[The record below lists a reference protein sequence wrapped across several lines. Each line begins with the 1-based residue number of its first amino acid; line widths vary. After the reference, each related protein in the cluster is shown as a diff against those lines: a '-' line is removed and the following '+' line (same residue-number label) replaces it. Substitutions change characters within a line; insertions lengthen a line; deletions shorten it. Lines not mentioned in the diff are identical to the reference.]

1 MNSIKL
7 LALDIDGTTMRN
19 NNTLSAKVRQSI
31 EKAIANGI
39 IVVVAS
45 GRPYGTMPKQLLD
58 IEGIDYVIASNGS
71 AVYDKSRKCIRRF
84 LLDENEVV
92 KLLGIIEPYDLILEA
107 FIDGLTYTDKRY
119 SDDPIKYGCHE
130 DYVDY
135 VRSAHGHIEDMKSF
149 ILEHKAELD
158 SIEIIEHNPAVLKML
173 WDKIENNTD
182 KFYITSST
190 PDFIEFMDK
199 KAGKASALQW
209 LCNELKIDK
218 SSVADCGNA
227 DNDADMIE
235 WAGLG
240 TAVENAVKSCKQH
253 AQLVVPSNEN
263 DGVAALI
270 EKIFSPTYKF

>member
-7 LALDIDGTTMRN
+7 LALDIDGTTLRN
-19 NNTLSAKVRQSI
+19 DNTLSAKVRQSI

-39 IVVVAS
+39 TVVVAS
-45 GRPYGTMPKQLLD
+45 GRPYGTMPKQILE

-71 AVYDKSRKCIRRF
+71 AVYDKNGKCIRRF

-135 VRSAHGHIEDMKSF
+135 VRSAHGHIEDMKAF

-158 SIEIIEHNPAVLKML
+158 SIEIIEHNPAVFKML

-209 LCNELKIDK
+209 LCNELNIDK
-218 SSVADCGNA
+218 SSVAACGNA

-253 AQLVVPSNEN
+253 AQLVVPSNED
-263 DGVAALI
+263 DGVAVLI
-270 EKIFSPTYKF
+270 ESIFSPPYKF